1 MTQASDFNAQ
11 VPAVREPSVTPDATP
26 AGLIQY
32 AMRAGNVDIEK
43 LQQLF
48 ELQKAYEANEARK
61 AYVAAMVEFKKNPP
75 EIFKTAHVKF
85 GTTEYMHATLGEVC
99 SITAAALADHGIS
112 HRWDT
117 EQGEQGRIKVTC
129 ILTHQLGHSERT
141 ELSSGADKS
150 GGKNDIQAIASTVSY
165 MQRYTLLAAAG
176 LATKDMDDD
185 SRGRGKRDETPTVTG
200 KRKTELG
207 ETAQQI
213 FELVKAGDDFGA
225 FGLYEPITDSEE
237 KLYIWPLLPSN
248 VRSVLKRMNGEK
260 TKFAEK
266 GAAMGGKDE

>member
-1 MTQASDFNAQ
+1 MSQDL
-11 VPAVREPSVTPDATP
+11 VVKPEPVVQEATP

-61 AYVAAMVEFKKNPP
+61 AYVAAMVAFKKNPP

-85 GTTEYMHATLGEVC
+85 GTTEYMHATLGEVA
-99 SITAAALADHGIS
+99 SITAAALAEHGIS

-117 EQGEQGRIKVTC
+117 EQGDQGRIKVTC

-185 SRGRGKRDETPTVTG
+185 GRKRGQRQESSITG
-200 KRKTELG
+200 KRRDELG
-207 ETAQQI
+207 EIATAI
-213 FELVKAGDDFGA
+213 RDYADKGDDWGA
-225 FGLYEPITDSEE
+225 FGLYEPITDNDE
-237 KLYIWPLLPSN
+237 KEYLWPLLPPDA
-248 VRSVLKRMNGEK
+248 RSMLKRC
-260 TKFAEK
+260 
-266 GAAMGGKDE
+266 GKQKREMEPKNA

>member
-1 MTQASDFNAQ
+1 MTTELT
-11 VPAVREPSVTPDATP
+11 PLPVRDLTAADATP
-26 AGLIQY
+26 AALIAY
-32 AMRAGNVDIEK
+32 AMRGNVDIEK

-61 AYVAAMVEFKKNPP
+61 AYVAAMVAFKKNPP

-85 GTTEYMHATLGEVC
+85 GTTEYMHATLGEVA
-99 SITAAALADHGIS
+99 SITAAALAEHGIS

-117 EQGEQGRIKVTC
+117 EQADQGRIKVTC

-185 SRGRGKRDETPTVTG
+185 GRKRGKRPESGITG
-200 KRKTELG
+200 ARKDALG
-207 ETAQQI
+207 ELAKAI
-213 FELVKAGDDFGA
+213 CDAGEDWAMFE
-225 FGLYEPITDSEE
+225 LYEPITDNDE
-237 KLYIWPLLPSN
+237 KEYIWPLLPPDA
-248 VRSVLKRMNGEK
+248 RSALKRCGKLKREQDEK
-260 TKFAEK
+260 NAQAK
-266 GAAMGGKDE
+266 G

>member
-1 MTQASDFNAQ
+1 MNTELIE
-11 VPAVREPSVTPDATP
+11 REPVSTPDATP

-117 EQGEQGRIKVTC
+117 EQGDQGRIKVTC

-185 SRGRGKRDETPTVTG
+185 SRSRGRAKESTITG
-200 KRKTELG
+200 KRRDELG
-207 ETAQQI
+207 EIAAQI
-213 FELVKAGDDFGA
+213 REYADKADDWGA
-225 FGLYEPITDSEE
+225 FSLYEPITDNDE
-237 KLYIWPLLPSN
+237 KEYLWPLLPPDA
-248 VRSVLKRMNGEK
+248 RSMLKRCGKQKREMEPKN
-260 TKFAEK
+260 
-266 GAAMGGKDE
+266 GAAAQ